1 MFGKGQDK
9 KVKVKADQATKQK
22 TFNSTKNNKKQQFTG
37 IQDEADWNVSTI
49 DDIAWKVFL
58 LEGETFCH
66 IVTIQFF
73 QIVSFTIESQQGIRS
88 FHMMQKHW

>member
-22 TFNSTKNNKKQQFTG
+22 TLNSTKNNKKQQFTG

-49 DDIAWKVFL
+49 DDIALKL
-58 LEGETFCH
+58 
-66 IVTIQFF
+66 FF
-73 QIVSFTIESQQGIRS
+73 TWGGNILSSFTIESQQGIRS
-88 FHMMQKHW
+88 FHMVQKHW

>member
-1 MFGKGQDK
+1 MFFPLQAINRTLLKWLKLWDKTVFGKGQEK

-49 DDIAWKVFL
+49 DDIA
-58 LEGETFCH
+58 
-66 IVTIQFF
+66 
-73 QIVSFTIESQQGIRS
+73 
-88 FHMMQKHW
+88 

>member
-49 DDIAWKVFL
+49 DDIAWKVFFTWGGNIL
-58 LEGETFCH
+58 SYSDH
-66 IVTIQFF
+66 TIFSNCV
-73 QIVSFTIESQQGIRS
+73 IYNWISARN
-88 FHMMQKHW
+88 

>member
-49 DDIAWKVFL
+49 DDIAWKVFFTWGGNIL
-58 LEGETFCH
+58 SYSDH
-66 IVTIQFF
+66 TIFSNCF
-73 QIVSFTIESQQGIRS
+73 IYNWISTRN
-88 FHMMQKHW
+88 

>member
-1 MFGKGQDK
+1 MILHEKY
-9 KVKVKADQATKQK
+9 
-22 TFNSTKNNKKQQFTG
+22 
-37 IQDEADWNVSTI
+37 
-49 DDIAWKVFL
+49 FL

-88 FHMMQKHW
+88 FHMMQRH

>member
-9 KVKVKADQATKQK
+9 KVKVKADQSTKQK

-49 DDIAWKVFL
+49 DDIA
-58 LEGETFCH
+58 
-66 IVTIQFF
+66 
-73 QIVSFTIESQQGIRS
+73 
-88 FHMMQKHW
+88 

>member
-1 MFGKGQDK
+1 MFGKEQDK

-49 DDIAWKVFL
+49 DDIA
-58 LEGETFCH
+58 
-66 IVTIQFF
+66 
-73 QIVSFTIESQQGIRS
+73 
-88 FHMMQKHW
+88 